1 MFFHQFYLGCLS
13 HASYL
18 IGDEKTGTAI
28 VVDPQRDTEQYV
40 TMAAKQGLRIEHVF
54 LTHFH
59 ADFLAGHLE
68 LRDKFGAQLY
78 VGHRGNTEYE
88 VTPLRQG
95 DRFEWGDIA
104 IEVRETPGHTPES
117 VCLLVFDD
125 VTPGADPYGV
135 LTGDTLFIG
144 DVGRPDLFGS
154 VGTTANEL
162 AALLYESLHT
172 QLMPLPDETR
182 VYPAHG
188 AGSMCGKNL
197 STETSSTIGA
207 QRHTNVA
214 LKAGSVEEFVALVTA
229 DQPEAPAY
237 FSIDAM
243 LNQKERPTLEGQIER
258 ALHGYPIDDFLKRAE
273 GGQILDVR
281 DDETFAAAH
290 LPGSINIGLDGRFAT
305 WCGSVLDPEKPIWGI
320 APTGREREAILRLG
334 RIGFDHAA
342 GYLENA
348 EAVLATAETRSF
360 DRFSPESLAGESVM
374 RVDVRQPGEFA
385 AGHLEQSTS
394 MPLAQV
400 LRRIDELPRET
411 PIAFICK
418 TGYRSATA
426 ISLLEREG
434 FTNLIDLHGG
444 VDRWLAEGRGLTAGA
459 TP

>member
-40 TMAAKQGLRIEHVF
+40 AMAKEQGLRIEHVF

-68 LRDKFGAQLY
+68 LRDQFGAKLY

-88 VTPLRQG
+88 VTPLHQG
-95 DRFEWGDIA
+95 DRFTWGDLA

-125 VTPGADPYGV
+125 PTPGADPYGV

-154 VGTTANEL
+154 VGTTADEL
-162 AALLYESLHT
+162 AAQLYESLHT

-214 LKAGSVEEFVALVTA
+214 LKASSVEEFVAMVTA

-237 FSIDAM
+237 FSIDAK
-243 LNQKERPTLEGQIER
+243 LNQQERPTLDGQIER
-258 ALHGYPIDDFLKRAE
+258 AMHGYSLDEFLRRAE

-305 WCGSVLDPEKPIWGI
+305 WCGTVLDPEKPIWVI
-320 APTGREREAILRLG
+320 APSGREREAIMRLG

-360 DRFSPESLAGESVM
+360 DRVTPEHLAEDAVV

-385 AGHLEQSTS
+385 AGHLEDSS
-394 MPLAQV
+394 SIPLGQV

-434 FTNLIDLHGG
+434 FTDLIDLKGG
-444 VDRWLAEGRGLTAGA
+444 VDRWSEEGKPLTAGSS
-459 TP
+459 